1 MSALREGKEDDI
13 MLNQLIYTRCSPQRE
28 LENKGQVVRADGF
41 GVFSMSQELATN
53 PPVASYD
60 FLQKCLVKQN
70 AAKENLSIGLF
81 NSYEYI
87 ALDDCTYAYVY
98 EVARPHCKEPRKNGM
113 GHRTG
118 TYIKQC
124 LVGAPK
130 GYPFQ
135 WFGASVWN
143 AHLRSENDYYLDSDP
158 TAAPAWLPQVP
169 DQLGDSNMNLDRI
182 RNFVRD
188 GRKEAVKA
196 AIWFLIQEYAK
207 PEDERKVLLIKD
219 TSENMELWIAAIE
232 LAFSAD
238 MARTIPFSTNK
249 YKLANQIDSILFYYT
264 DENGRVSTMRNN
276 SAAQRRHPYHMIVGY
291 HPKDTFSAVKQMPNS
306 NFVIIDGTTK
316 NIGISTDETIR
327 SAYYEAVVSYGVDGM
342 DFVREVLPGLGINS
356 INDKIPV
363 IYDAYKYILDSEH
376 KADTWNYSPALK
388 HLSCLLQFG
397 MPKNEALSQYI
408 LDEGMQ
414 AYERFAAEDERNNFQ
429 FLKILWDIS
438 RTIQR
443 SKEVTGCMADRLSQK
458 MSNLRITGSKLTET
472 WNAIKAGRVQ
482 TIVYPALCQLFN
494 DSELSIYSGQFEFA
508 PASATATILDMYY
521 STLKMEKNGI
531 ASIIEDEVRKQ
542 FVCRGLIAALKE
554 PTALRTALQGIAE
567 SEDVLNGIA
576 LAVSQYL
583 DQYHPERTE
592 QWWDSIIDLR
602 GGDVLSMCQTLCRSP
617 KADSDMIEHLLA
629 NGIMRERKCGR
640 EHYRLFEDTV
650 KRFGAN
656 KKTGIVFFG
665 ACLKVEDP
673 YRLEGLIHSIRESRL
688 YLAAEKE
695 LFQLVDKRLPYDAT
709 SGSISMTFREMKNWA
724 DKLGETSMSLSL
736 HELGKTL
743 KRERKGEKVLPVMYD
758 FVKLSVPMPKN
769 LFQRKY
775 FSDLALSAS
784 DFFDAEIHMV
794 FLHLFV
800 CQDRRTKQDYV
811 KAYVDAVL
819 SFSKG
824 KDLACSMI
832 SLCEAMCGEW
842 RIPARNME
850 EVKETED
857 MLNRYFTRVLP
868 DYYKSNLAD
877 QVAKMDASPKVKKM
891 LLSKLAEAEKKV
903 PKSNLGSIL
912 GGLFGRK

>member
-13 MLNQLIYTRCSPQRE
+13 MLNQLIYTRCMPHRE
-28 LENKGQVVRADGF
+28 LKNKGQVVRTDGF

-60 FLQKCLVKQN
+60 FLQARLAQQN
-70 AAKENLSIGLF
+70 AAKENSPIGLF
-81 NSYEYI
+81 NSYEYT
-87 ALDDCTYAYVY
+87 ALDDSTYAYVY
-98 EVARPHCKEPRKNGM
+98 EVARPHCKEVRKNGM

-135 WFGASVWN
+135 WFDASVWN
-143 AHLRSENDYYLDSDP
+143 AHLRSENDYYLDGDP
-158 TAAPAWLPQVP
+158 TAEPAWLPQVP
-169 DQLGDSNMNLDRI
+169 DQLGDSNMNLASI
-182 RNFVRD
+182 KNFVRD
-188 GRKEAVKA
+188 GRQEAVKA

-207 PEDERKVLLIKD
+207 PVEERKVLLIKD
-219 TSENMELWIAAIE
+219 TPENMELWIAAIE

-249 YKLANQIDSILFYYT
+249 SRLANQIDSILFYYT

-291 HPKDTFSAVKQMPNS
+291 HPKDIFSVVKQMPNS
-306 NFVIIDGTTK
+306 NFVIIDGTTM
-316 NIGISTDETIR
+316 NVGISTDETIH
-327 SAYYEAVVSYGVDGM
+327 SAYYEAAVSYGADGM
-342 DFVREVLPGLGINS
+342 DFTGEVLPGLGITS
-356 INDKIPV
+356 INDKIPAL
-363 IYDAYKYILDSEH
+363 YDAYKYILDSEH
-376 KADTWNYSPALK
+376 KANTWNYRAALQ
-388 HLSCLLQFG
+388 HLTCLTQFG

-414 AYERFAAEDERNNFQ
+414 AYERFEAEDEKNNFQ
-429 FLKILWDIS
+429 FLKILWNIS

-443 SKEVTGCMADRLSQK
+443 SKEVTGCLADQLSKK
-458 MSNLRITGSKLTET
+458 MSNLRITGTRLTAT

-482 TIVYPALCQLFN
+482 SIVYPALCQLFN
-494 DSELSIYSGQFEFA
+494 DSELGIYGGQFDFA
-508 PASATATILDMYY
+508 PASAIATMLDMYY
-521 STLKMEKNGI
+521 STLKMERNGI
-531 ASIIEDEVRKQ
+531 SSILEDEERKR

-554 PTALRTALQGIAE
+554 PTALRAGLQGIAE
-567 SEDVLNGIA
+567 SEDVLNSVA

-583 DQYHPERTE
+583 DQYHPERIE
-592 QWWDSIIDLR
+592 QWWDAIIDLR

-688 YLAAEKE
+688 YLSAEKE
-695 LFQLVDKRLPYDAT
+695 LFQLVDKRLPYDAS

-736 HELGKTL
+736 HELNKTL
-743 KRERKGEKVLPVMYD
+743 TRERKAEKVLPVMRD
-758 FVKLSVPMPKN
+758 FIKLSAPMPKT
-769 LFQRKY
+769 LLQRKY
-775 FSDLALSAS
+775 FSDIALAAAA
-784 DFFDAEIHMV
+784 FFDPEIHML
-794 FLHLFV
+794 FLHLFA

-819 SFSKG
+819 SSSRG
-824 KDLACSMI
+824 KDLLYSMV
-832 SLCEAMCGEW
+832 SLCEAMCGEC
-842 RIPARNME
+842 RIPGRDME

-857 MLNRYFTRVLP
+857 LLNSYFTRVLP

-877 QVAKMDASPKVKKM
+877 QVAKVDADPKAKKM
-891 LLSKLAEAEKKV
+891 LLNKLAEAEKKA
-903 PKSNLGSIL
+903 PKSGLGSIL